1 MLYKFFNG
9 TKLRLFLSF
18 LVLTS
23 PSIKADWFALNMT
36 RGVTDVSNEVFELH
50 MLIFWICVAIGVV
63 VFSVMFYSMWAH
75 TKKKNPEPAKF
86 HENHKLEIA
95 WTIIPFLI
103 LIAMAVPASKTLVK
117 IYDDEAGDINIQVT
131 GYQWKWQYRY
141 LEDDVSFFS
150 NLSTDLDEIYNLVPK
165 GENYL
170 QEVDEMV
177 VIPVGKKVRFLI
189 TANDVIHSWWMPAFA
204 IKQDAIPGFVNT
216 AWTVVDKP
224 GIYRGKC
231 TELCGKNHG
240 FMPIVVK
247 VVEQE
252 EYDLWVN
259 EKKQAAIRL
268 AELTTKEWTTAELM
282 ERGETVYDINC
293 VACHQTEGQGIA
305 GIFPALAGSDIALYE
320 KDKHIEILMEGV
332 SGAAMNSFDYL
343 SEVELAAVITYTRQA
358 WGNAENGDGEIVI
371 PKDIVDYNCLLY
383 TSPSPRDP
391 KTSRMPSSA

>member
-1 MLYKFFNG
+1 MFFEFLRNL
-9 TKLRLFLSF
+9 TKSSSLLLTFLLAPVIS
-18 LVLTS
+18 
-23 PSIKADWFALNMT
+23 ADWFALNMT
-36 RGVTDVSNEVFELH
+36 RGITDISNEVFELH
-50 MLIFWICVAIGVV
+50 MLIFWICVAIGAL

-75 TKKKNPEPAKF
+75 TKKKNPVPAKF

-117 IYDDEAGDINIQVT
+117 IYDDEAGDVNIQVT
-131 GYQWKWQYRY
+131 GYQWKWGYKY
-141 LEDDVSFFS
+141 LEDDISFVS

-177 VIPVGKKVRFLI
+177 VIPAGKKVRFLI
-189 TANDVIHSWWMPAFA
+189 TANDVIHSWWVPAFA

-216 AWTVVDKP
+216 AWTVVDTP

-252 EYDLWVN
+252 EYDLWVYN
-259 EKKQAAIRL
+259 KRQEAIKL
-268 AELTTKEWTTAELM
+268 AELTTKDWSTEELVQ
-282 ERGETVYDINC
+282 RGQEVYEKNC
-293 VACHQTEGQGIA
+293 VSCHMAEGQGIP
-305 GIFPALAGSDIALYE
+305 GIFPALAGSEIALYD
-320 KDKHIEILMEGV
+320 KDRHIEILMEGV
-332 SGAAMNSFDYL
+332 QGAAMNSFDYL
-343 SEVELAAVITYTRQA
+343 SEVELAAVITYSRQA
-358 WGNAENGDGEIVI
+358 WGNAEEGDGEVVV
-371 PKDIVDYNCLLY
+371 PKDIVEYKE
-383 TSPSPRDP
+383 P
-391 KTSRMPSSA
+391 KI